1 MEPFDLP
8 SGIYTLAIDKDASK
22 CGTHDMNHIDN
33 MMVSIENER
42 STILY
47 FWLNAQTDQVH
58 CTQSQYENLIEK
70 PEGGRPNVKVIWSL
84 SSQETSLNE
93 VRLLRNNKTAKATTI
108 ELGNATDHPV
118 FGDTEA
124 EPAGKPADYV
134 VYLNDEE
141 IDSITLK
148 QGANYNLLLID
159 GAHLFHQVHSFGFP
173 ETFNKSL
180 GDTREQCEH
189 VLADSTVCYYDC
201 RRNPFQHFYH
211 GILLYSG
218 IINQMQKYRI

>member
-8 SGIYTLAIDKDASK
+8 VGIYTMAIDKDDSK
-22 CGTHDMNHIDN
+22 CGTHDMDHIDN
-33 MMVSIENER
+33 LMVSIENEK

-47 FWLNAQTDQVH
+47 FWLSDQTDQVH

-93 VRLLRNNKTAKATTI
+93 VRLLRNNKANKATTI

-124 EPAGKPADYV
+124 EAAGKPADYV

-141 IDSITLK
+141 IDSLSLK

-159 GAHLFHQVHSFGFP
+159 GAHLFHQVQTFGFP
-173 ETFNKSL
+173 SNNTLCKYL
-180 GDTREQCEH
+180 GDT
-189 VLADSTVCYYDC
+189 
-201 RRNPFQHFYH
+201 
-211 GILLYSG
+211 
-218 IINQMQKYRI
+218 

>member
-1 MEPFDLP
+1 MYTSFYLQILYFSSGTPMEPFDLP
-8 SGIYTLAIDKDASK
+8 VGTYTLAIDKDDSK
-22 CGTHDMNHIDN
+22 CGTHDMDHIDN
-33 MMVSIENER
+33 LMVSIENEK

-47 FWLNAQTDQVH
+47 FWLSDQTDQVH

-84 SSQETSLNE
+84 SSQETSLNQ
-93 VRLLRNNKTAKATTI
+93 VRLLRNNKANKATTI

-124 EPAGKPADYV
+124 EAAGKPADYV

-141 IDSITLK
+141 IDSIALK

-159 GAHLFHQVHSFGFP
+159 GAHLFHQVHSFVFH
-173 ETFNKSL
+173 L
-180 GDTREQCEH
+180 
-189 VLADSTVCYYDC
+189 
-201 RRNPFQHFYH
+201 
-211 GILLYSG
+211 
-218 IINQMQKYRI
+218 IIHSANI

>member
-1 MEPFDLP
+1 MSTAFYLKILYFSSGTPMEPFDLP

-47 FWLNAQTDQVH
+47 FWLSGQSDQVH

-84 SSQETSLNE
+84 SSQEASLNE
-93 VRLLRNNKTAKATTI
+93 VRLLRNNKADKATTI
-108 ELGNATDHPV
+108 QLGNATDHPV

-173 ETFNKSL
+173 EKYI
-180 GDTREQCEH
+180 Q
-189 VLADSTVCYYDC
+189 
-201 RRNPFQHFYH
+201 
-211 GILLYSG
+211 
-218 IINQMQKYRI
+218 QKFR